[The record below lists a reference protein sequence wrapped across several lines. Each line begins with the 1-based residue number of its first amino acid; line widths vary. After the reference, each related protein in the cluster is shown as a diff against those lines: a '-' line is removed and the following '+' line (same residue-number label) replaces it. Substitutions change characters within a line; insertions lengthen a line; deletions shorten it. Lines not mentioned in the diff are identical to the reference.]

1 MPAAPARAAFANPYH
16 PTLIADMTMDF
27 LDRQF
32 LDNAL
37 RTWAVA
43 LALGLGTAI
52 ALRIFA
58 RVLVRRLGTL
68 AEKTATFWDD
78 VLAGMLAATHTLFL
92 LIVAAFVATLVLT
105 LPTSWEI
112 LVGRGMAVALIVQTG
127 LWAAA
132 ALTGWLAN
140 YRRQKMEDDPAAA
153 TTVSAIG
160 FVGKLVLW
168 SVVLLVTLQ
177 NLGVDVTALV
187 AGLGVGGIAVALA
200 AQNILGDLFASLS
213 IVLDKPFVLGDF
225 VVVGDFA
232 GSIEFVGLKTTRIR
246 SLSGEQLVFS
256 NADLLQS
263 RLRNF
268 GRMRERR
275 ILFTVGVIYQTSR
288 QQLDRIPVILR
299 EAVESVER
307 ARFDRAHFK
316 SFGPSSLDFEVVY
329 YVQVPDYNAYM
340 DAQQA
345 INLKVFD
352 GFAAEGIE
360 FAYPTRTLFI
370 SPSELAERAV

>member
-1 MPAAPARAAFANPYH
+1 MPAAPTRAAFANPYH

-43 LALGLGTAI
+43 LALGLGTAV
-52 ALRIFA
+52 ALRILA
-58 RVLVRRLGTL
+58 RVLVRRLGKL
-68 AEKTATFWDD
+68 AEQTATYWDD
-78 VLAGMLAATHTLFL
+78 VLAGMLAATHTVFL
-92 LIVAAFVATLVLT
+92 LIVAAFVATLVLD
-105 LPTSWEI
+105 LPTSWER
-112 LVGRGMAVALIVQTG
+112 LTRRVMAVALIVQAG

-160 FVGKLVLW
+160 FVGKLLLW
-168 SVVLLVTLQ
+168 SAVLLVTLQ

-200 AQNILGDLFASLS
+200 AQNILGDLFASMS

-232 GSIEFVGLKTTRIR
+232 GSIEFIGLKTTRIR

-256 NADLLQS
+256 NADLLTS

-268 GRMRERR
+268 GRMQERR

-288 QQLDRIPVILR
+288 QQLDRIPRILR
-299 EAVESVER
+299 DAVESVDQ

-316 SFGPSSLDFEVVY
+316 AFGPSSLDFEVVY

-360 FAYPTRTLFI
+360 FAYPTQTLFI
-370 SPSELAERAV
+370 EQPELAKRAV

>member
-43 LALGLGTAI
+43 LALGLGTAV
-52 ALRIFA
+52 ALRILA
-58 RVLVRRLGTL
+58 RVLVRRLGKL
-68 AEKTATFWDD
+68 AEQTATYWDD
-78 VLAGMLAATHTLFL
+78 VLAGMLAATHTVFL
-92 LIVAAFVATLVLT
+92 LIVAAFVATLVLD
-105 LPTSWEI
+105 LPTSWER
-112 LVGRGMAVALIVQTG
+112 LTRRVMAVALIVQAG

-160 FVGKLVLW
+160 FVGKLLLW
-168 SVVLLVTLQ
+168 SAVLLVTLQ

-200 AQNILGDLFASLS
+200 AQNILGDLFASMS

-232 GSIEFVGLKTTRIR
+232 GSIEFIGLKTTRIR

-256 NADLLQS
+256 NADLLTS

-268 GRMRERR
+268 GRMQERR

-288 QQLDRIPVILR
+288 QQLDRIPRILR
-299 EAVESVER
+299 DAVESVDQ

-316 SFGPSSLDFEVVY
+316 AFGPSSLDFEVVY

-360 FAYPTRTLFI
+360 FAYPTQTLFI
-370 SPSELAERAV
+370 EQPELAKRAV

>member
-299 EAVESVER
+299 EAVESVDQ

-329 YVQVPDYNAYM
+329 YVQVPDYNAY
-340 DAQQA
+340 
-345 INLKVFD
+345 
-352 GFAAEGIE
+352 
-360 FAYPTRTLFI
+360 
-370 SPSELAERAV
+370 